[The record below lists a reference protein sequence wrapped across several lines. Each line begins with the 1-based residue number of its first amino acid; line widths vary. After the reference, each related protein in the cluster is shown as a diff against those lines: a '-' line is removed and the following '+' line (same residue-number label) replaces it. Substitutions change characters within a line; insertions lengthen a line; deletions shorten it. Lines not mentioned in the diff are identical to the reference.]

1 MKNASGLF
9 NLTRN
14 LGGAVGLAVINPI
27 LTDRGALHYAQ
38 LSENVRWGNPEA
50 EDLMTSMSNN
60 FASHGLDGP
69 TTALARLS
77 GMVHQQASLLSFMDV
92 FYILT
97 VLFASLAVFA
107 IMMRKPG
114 APAPGGGGGH

>member
-1 MKNASGLF
+1 
-9 NLTRN
+9 
-14 LGGAVGLAVINPI
+14 
-27 LTDRGALHYAQ
+27 
-38 LSENVRWGNPEA
+38 
-50 EDLMTSMSNN
+50 
-60 FASHGLDGP
+60 
-69 TTALARLS
+69 
-77 GMVHQQASLLSFMDV
+77 MDV